1 MYVQNVSEI
10 KQKIPNLRK
19 NFRANL
25 PSQQLARLFF
35 LVTETCEALRNE
47 I

>member
-10 KQKIPNLRK
+10 KQKIPNLK
-19 NFRANL
+19 KKTFIAKL
-25 PSQQLARLFF
+25 ASQQLAHLF
-35 LVTETCEALRNE
+35 LVTETCEAHRNE